1 MNQDNIELLS
11 TENLSRSFNFNF
23 KEIFNSSID
32 IGINNDIHDSPYRD
46 IDILSNYY
54 SLEEFIESNQ
64 NETNI
69 SLLSLNIQS
78 LASKFNEFSDFH
90 NLLASNK
97 CKFDIMALQETFSIV
112 DPNIFGLNGYNLQF
126 RTRTIH
132 KGGGVAFYVST
143 DLHVEVLEEL
153 SVFQE
158 KIFESLFIKVH
169 VSDKNSFIIG
179 NIYRSPSTNIGSTPS
194 EQFNSFLD
202 ILSNILDQ
210 LSSLNQKVYLVGDF
224 NCDLIRFKDHPK
236 TLEFIDKLFSCG
248 FIQLINHPT
257 RISQNRAT
265 LIDHC
270 WTNYISNEY
279 KSGILTM
286 YLSDHFP
293 IFHILSSK
301 KKRLIPKTFKY
312 RDYSTDNINSFKSL
326 LSQLSFADVMQEN
339 DANLSYDLF
348 HNKFFDLFNI
358 VFEEKEK
365 KFNRNV
371 HKIEP
376 WMSLGL
382 LTSRLRKDELSK
394 IYSKTRTI
402 EDHTIYNTYKNL
414 YNKLL
419 KNMRKLYYQ
428 KEIQKH
434 QGDLKNV
441 WQTIKEAA
449 GIKTKSSNLPSS
461 LNINGNTVKDNK
473 LIAEEFNKH
482 FSTIAE
488 KIKETITPTDK
499 PPDDY
504 IEPLNLNFQMPQIT
518 PNQVISTFKELKEKK
533 SCDYMD
539 LSSHFMKNII
549 ELISSPLSHIF
560 NRSIETG
567 VVPKKLKISK
577 VHPVFKSGSIDETN
591 NYRPISL
598 ISLFGKL
605 LEKIVCNHLSSFLL
619 SNNIIDKNQFGFQQN
634 HSTTHPMIHLLNKIT
649 TAINNKEFTI
659 GIFCDLTK
667 AFDMVPIR
675 LLLKK
680 LSKIGI
686 NGTILKW
693 FQNYLTERQQFVQI
707 GQDKSSLLTVD
718 SGVPQGSILGPILF
732 LIFFNDLP
740 RSSLLYMLL
749 FCDDTTI
756 LASGKNLNDL
766 VNFVNIELRK
776 ISQWFR
782 ANGMSLHPVKTRF
795 TIFHTQGQTIP
806 WDDINLVIDEND
818 PDCTNYN
825 HDLVKKLEYVNNSS
839 KIPAIKFL
847 GIYFDPTL
855 NFKYHIDQLSLK
867 LSKALFI
874 LRRSKKLL
882 DKKSMISLY
891 YSLFH
896 CHLVYGILIYS
907 TATPSNL
914 STIITKQKMAIRCI
928 MNSKYNAHTAP
939 LFKELNILPF
949 NLLVKYFQLQ
959 FMHNY
964 KMNYLPRS
972 FLNIWETNEEFNN
985 YYPLRNI
992 LDYRIPRFRIELLKR
1007 LPFCH
1012 FPKIW
1017 NDFDCFPIKILN
1029 SKNQF
1034 KNKLKVHLIESI
1046 NITCSRLLC
1055 PVCHLNL

>member
-1 MNQDNIELLS
+1 MNQDNIDLLS

-23 KEIFNSSID
+23 KEILNSSID
-32 IGINNDIHDSPYRD
+32 IGINNNFHDSPYRD

-54 SLEEFIESNQ
+54 SLEEYIESNQ
-64 NETNI
+64 NQTNI

-90 NLLASNK
+90 NLLATNK

-112 DPNIFGLNGYNLQF
+112 DPNIFGLNGYNLQY

-143 DLHVEVLEEL
+143 DLQVQVLEEL

-179 NIYRSPSTNIGSTPS
+179 NIYRSPSSNIGSTPS

-382 LTSRLRKDELSK
+382 LTSRLRKDELSR
-394 IYSKTRTI
+394 IYSQTRTI
-402 EDHTIYNTYKNL
+402 EDHITYNNYKNL

-441 WQTIKEAA
+441 WQTIREAA

-473 LIAEEFNKH
+473 LIAEEFNQH
-482 FSTIAE
+482 FASIAD

-499 PPDDY
+499 PPDEY

-549 ELISSPLSHIF
+549 ELISFPLSHIF
-560 NRSIETG
+560 NRSIDTG

-634 HSTTHPMIHLLNKIT
+634 HSTIHPMIHLLNKIT
-649 TAINNKEFTI
+649 NAINNKEFTI

-675 LLLKK
+675 LLLNK

-686 NGTILKW
+686 NGTILTW
-693 FQNYLTERQQFVQI
+693 FKNYLTERQQFVQI
-707 GQDKSSLLTVD
+707 GQDKSSLLIVD

-740 RSSLLYMLL
+740 RSTLLYMLL

-782 ANGMSLHPVKTRF
+782 ANGMSLHPVKTKF

-825 HDLVKKLEYVNNSS
+825 NDLVKKLDYVNNSS
-839 KIPAIKFL
+839 EIPAIKFL

-882 DKKSMISLY
+882 DKKSMLSLY

-896 CHLVYGILIYS
+896 CNLVYGILIYS

-914 STIITKQKMAIRCI
+914 TPIITKQKMAIRCI

-939 LFKELNILPF
+939 MFKELNILPF
-949 NLLVKYFQLQ
+949 NLLIKYFQLQ

-972 FLNIWETNEEFNN
+972 FLNMWETNQEFNDN
-985 YYPLRNI
+985 YQLRNI
-992 LDYRIPRFRIELLKR
+992 LDYRIPRFRIELSKR

-1017 NDFDCFPIKILN
+1017 NDFDCFPIKNLT

-1034 KNKLKVHLIESI
+1034 KNKLKAHLIESI